1 MADKK
6 FSTTGGTVDT
16 PEVNT
21 DYDNAKVFDKLRI
34 GSLGVYFRDGL
45 RVKYI
50 PYSEMDRA
58 FIRVQQTQARM
69 CCGQAN
75 FDYFRMVFVHDGKEF
90 ADILSENESIMD
102 AALAEIASHGV
113 TTGFVEGEASA

>member
-75 FDYFRMVFVHDGKEF
+75 LDYFRMVFVHDGKEF
-90 ADILSENESIMD
+90 ADILSEKESIMD